1 MRLNKFLS
9 DAGVCSRRQADQAI
23 LDGLV
28 FVSGKRANL
37 GDQVT
42 GDEEITFRGKRVSAR
57 TNDYV
62 ILAYNKPKG
71 VECTADPKVKNN
83 IVSKVGYKSRV
94 YPVGRLDLNSRGLIL
109 LTDNGELANEL
120 TKASNRHE
128 KEYLVRV
135 DKPLTESFIEKMSKG
150 VYLKDLDKT
159 TAPCKVSMCSKF
171 TFSIVLVQGLNRQIR
186 RMCNTFGYNVTDL
199 QRIRIM
205 DLELGDLAPGSYRE
219 IDGRVLG
226 LNKTN

>member
-23 LDGLV
+23 EDGLV
-28 FVSGKRANL
+28 FVAGKRANL
-37 GDQVT
+37 GDQIN
-42 GDEEITFRGKRVSAR
+42 GDEEITFRGKLVKAR
-57 TNDYV
+57 ANDYV

-83 IVSKVGYKSRV
+83 IVSKVGYKTRV

-128 KEYLVRV
+128 KEYVVRV
-135 DKPLTESFIEKMSKG
+135 DKPLTQSFIEKMSQG

-159 TAPCKVSMCSKF
+159 TAPCKVTMRSKF

-199 QRIRIM
+199 QRVRIM
-205 DLELGDLAPGSYRE
+205 DLELGDLASGSYKE

-226 LNKTN
+226 FNKTN